1 MRHYTIY
8 NMFRRFSVG
17 PVLMYNWIIRKLD
30 MLSAKNLTTYR
41 KKERKSLS
49 RIWFYS
55 SLLNVSSLT
64 PVLYYVYYDE
74 EIIKLISEYVCIVCY
89 YVCYIQLSYRSFKH
103 ILVIYNFFIIFLNT
117 SVIYSPI
124 SKRNKWYLCDSRSV

>member
-17 PVLMYNWIIRKLD
+17 PVLMYHWIIRKLD
-30 MLSAKNLTTYR
+30 MLSAKNHTTYR

-74 EIIKLISEYVCIVCY
+74 EIIKLISEYVCVHC
-89 YVCYIQLSYRSFKH
+89 VLLRVLH
-103 ILVIYNFFIIFLNT
+103 TAV
-117 SVIYSPI
+117 I
-124 SKRNKWYLCDSRSV
+124 SKFQTRFSHIYFFHHIPKYFRYLLSHFKEE